1 VVAFLDI
8 DGTILGINSGV
19 AWARHLRSTGRL
31 GFLGI
36 LRTARWLVEYR
47 LGRLDYEAMA
57 ERELSDWIGADADAL
72 AAEVAGWYRREVRGA
87 VRPAARHAIERHRA
101 RGDVVALLT
110 SGTRWL
116 AEPLAADLGLA
127 DVICTEVEVAAGR
140 LTGRIVAPACY
151 GPGKVARARTFLEAR
166 HAVAAEAWCYADSR
180 TDIPVLSFVGHPVAV
195 TPDAGLLREAR
206 RRGWPVESWGAP

>member
-1 VVAFLDI
+1 VAFFDI

-31 GFLGI
+31 GFLGV
-36 LRTARWLVEYR
+36 LRTARWLLEYR
-47 LGRLDYEAMA
+47 LGRLDYDAMA
-57 ERELSDWIGADADAL
+57 ERALSDWVGADAEEI
-72 AAEVAGWYRREVRGA
+72 AAEVAGWYHGEVRAA
-87 VRPAARHAIERHRA
+87 VRPAARRAIERHRA
-101 RGDVVALLT
+101 RGDTVALLS

-116 AEPLAADLGLA
+116 AQPLAAELGVA

-140 LTGRIVAPACY
+140 LTGRIIPPACY

-180 TDIPVLSFVGHPVAV
+180 TDVAVLSFVGHPVVV
-195 TPDAGLLREAR
+195 TPDAGLRREAR
-206 RRGWPVESWGAP
+206 RRGWPVESWEAP